1 MRLQKATALALY
13 AVLELAA
20 DPERQMTAVEMAEKY
35 GISTHHLAKVLRD
48 LGRAGLVAAVR
59 GVGGGYRFAGNAK
72 RLTLMDVV
80 RLFEDT
86 SAGSDLSAEEARQ
99 DIAQGLYFV
108 LHEIDDQAA
117 ATLRS
122 ISLATMLKL
131 IARRPWESEGKPAPA
146 RSAAQSPAA
155 RSAAQSPATRSAAH
169 GPTMRRKPG

>member
-1 MRLQKATALALY
+1 MRLQKATAFALY

-20 DPERQMTAVEMAEKY
+20 DPGRQMTAVEIAEKY

-86 SAGSDLSAEEARQ
+86 SAGSDLSAAEARQ
-99 DIAQGLYFV
+99 EIAQGLYFV
-108 LHEIDDQAA
+108 LHEIDDQTA

-122 ISLATMLKL
+122 ISLTTMLKL
-131 IARRPWESEGKPAPA
+131 IARRPWDAGM
-146 RSAAQSPAA
+146 RSAAAALARSPA
-155 RSAAQSPATRSAAH
+155 P
-169 GPTMRRKPG
+169 